1 MTKTYTIDNKTYTQQ
16 PLVIGQ
22 VARLL
27 AELKGVAITDISPM
41 GLIAALGEK
50 LPRLMACVL
59 VPEGMAAKDVAIDT
73 LADDL
78 AYSMETETALEVL
91 ADFLSMADLASL
103 FARLT
108 TMLAQANQIKGPA
121 TGAANSAPSSPAA
134 THSGAG
140 KSAGA

>member
-1 MTKTYTIDNKTYTQQ
+1 MTKTYDINGKKYTQQ

-27 AELKGVAITDISPM
+27 TELKGVAITDISPL

-50 LPRLMACVL
+50 LPGLFACVL
-59 VPEGMAAKDVAIDT
+59 VPAGVAPQDVEIDT
-73 LADDL
+73 LADEL
-78 AYSMETETALEVL
+78 AYSVDTETALEVL

-121 TGAANSAPSSPAA
+121 TGAANSAPSSPEA
-134 THSGAG
+134 THSAG
-140 KSAGA
+140 ETSAGA

>member
-27 AELKGVAITDISPM
+27 AELKGVAITDISPL

-59 VPEGMAAKDVAIDT
+59 VPHGVAPQEVDIDT
-73 LADDL
+73 LADEL
-78 AYSMETETALEVL
+78 AYSVDTETALEVL

-108 TMLAQANQIKGPA
+108 TMLAQANQTAGKQ
-121 TGAANSAPSSPAA
+121 TGAANSAPSSPEAI
-134 THSGAG
+134 H
-140 KSAGA
+140 